1 MQTKRRK
8 PISMQERTIFNPAQ
22 LHVLNMMARVKTQ
35 EGMERLKEQ
44 LAAFYAQMIDDEM
57 DALWESGR
65 WNETKLTELKSAH
78 LRTPYK

>member
-1 MQTKRRK
+1 
-8 PISMQERTIFNPAQ
+8 MQERTIFNPAQ

-65 WNETKLTELKSAH
+65 WNETKLAELKSAH